1 MAQYRAT
8 LIAQAKD
15 IKNTEKI
22 FEYGSAMFYGDYGF
36 QQDRDKAKE
45 QFLRIRNFEASS
57 FMLKTKYNAPIK
69 PLYRKRMTKK
79 EEDFITT
86 FSDPIEDYEDRSL
99 SCCCC
104 CLIKDLSENEGGDQC
119 ISNAVDFSMLMKS
132 LWPIIA
138 IVLSIVKIFQGASI
152 SSQNKSIS
160 FNKNIS
166 KIVDW
171 SIKLV
176 RDIINWTQVENISA
190 TQTGMMMSFLV
201 LVGFGFPLCSLN
213 ISAPMFIICLLSSL
227 IFLPIG
233 IGIAKQN
240 WIIFGLLYNFM
251 AFCLVDIMED

>member
-1 MAQYRAT
+1 
-8 LIAQAKD
+8 
-15 IKNTEKI
+15 
-22 FEYGSAMFYGDYGF
+22 
-36 QQDRDKAKE
+36 
-45 QFLRIRNFEASS
+45 
-57 FMLKTKYNAPIK
+57 
-69 PLYRKRMTKK
+69 MTKK

-86 FSDPIEDYEDRSL
+86 CSDPIEDYEDRSC

-132 LWPIIA
+132 LWPIIV

-152 SSQNKSIS
+152 SSQKKSIS

-176 RDIINWTQVENISA
+176 RDIINWTQVENILA

-201 LVGFGFPLCSLN
+201 LFGFGFPLCSLK
-213 ISAPMFIICLLSSL
+213 ISGPMFIIFLLSSL

-233 IGIAKQN
+233 IGIAKGQ
-240 WIIFGLLYNFM
+240 IYF
-251 AFCLVDIMED
+251 